1 MSERPRRAAT
11 CRAYAGRMAIRVCFS
26 ARVICLTMKRET
38 APPWP
43 SCCTTRKK
51 KDPDAPSLTLS
62 FSLRR
67 QRLSCSERSSGKARA
82 YVAGCTWS
90 GFRLGLGLRFGFGF
104 GLGCTPKAA
113 RMARKVDAS

>member
-1 MSERPRRAAT
+1 
-11 CRAYAGRMAIRVCFS
+11 MAIRVCFS

-104 GLGCTPKAA
+104 GLEFGFGFGFGLGCTPKAA